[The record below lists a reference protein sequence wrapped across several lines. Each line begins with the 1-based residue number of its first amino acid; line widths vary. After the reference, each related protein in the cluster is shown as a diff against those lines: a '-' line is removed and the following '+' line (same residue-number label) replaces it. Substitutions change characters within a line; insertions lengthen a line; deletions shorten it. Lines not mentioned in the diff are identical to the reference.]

1 MVPTVEGSKVLK
13 IPQGIQ
19 GGTKLIMKDMGVP
32 ILNYPNR
39 RGDQVVHVNVET
51 PKKLSKEEKE
61 LFQKLASIRGESL
74 EVEAREEKSP
84 AEKEKSS
91 ESEKETKKESKKNKN
106 GNADKETK
114 EEKHH
119 EKHNDS
125 FLDKIVDAFRPKNDE

>member
-1 MVPTVEGSKVLK
+1 VLK
-13 IPQGIQ
+13 TPQGIQ

-61 LFQKLASIRGESL
+61 LFQKLASIRGEKL
-74 EVEAREEKSP
+74 EVETREEKP
-84 AEKEKSS
+84 TTEKEKSS
-91 ESEKETKKESKKNKN
+91 ESENNTKKETKN
-106 GNADKETK
+106 ETK

-119 EKHNDS
+119 DKHNDS